1 MENDKLLNQM
11 KNIKNNK
18 DIEVLLNED
27 MKKHTS
33 FKVGGKAEIFVKIN
47 TLEALKEI
55 LTICK
60 NENAKT
66 TIIGNGT
73 NVIVKDEGISRSSNK
88 IYK

>member
-1 MENDKLLNQM
+1 MENDKLLDQI

-18 DIEVLLNED
+18 DIEVLLNEN

-33 FKVGGKAEIFVKIN
+33 FKVGGNAEIFIKIS

-60 NENAKT
+60 NENVKT